1 MWCACAVVNAP
12 PKEWPSPQN
21 GLRPYRT
28 ATILSRIFFAGDRW
42 QVRRGFRQGA
52 GNFVERVGHRA
63 DEIADTFAGGG
74 GDGMKFKFVFLAKIA
89 ERFEACAVRGGV
101 ELGRHDNHWFFYEG
115 FAEGAQFTGN

>member
-28 ATILSRIFFAGDRW
+28 ATILSRIFFAGDRGAVKVMGERGAADRRGPRTAPQRVLVISGCDRR

-74 GDGMKFKFVFLAKIA
+74 GDGMKFKFVFLAKI
-89 ERFEACAVRGGV
+89 
-101 ELGRHDNHWFFYEG
+101 
-115 FAEGAQFTGN
+115 